1 MRNLQERLMVGMAAL
16 AWSTCTLFGAE
27 THEPLHQAHCVRL
40 DKLAQVIEGGV
51 TNTYFYDLESR
62 VISITDSRGRDES
75 FIYDP
80 ERHPQTVTTIITYPA
95 ADESAPF
102 SETNVF
108 LLGRHGLAD
117 TDSAGTTYEY
127 DEHQFLVR
135 IISPSSTETRTIVDG
150 NIAEIVFTGAHP
162 GTNYYTYTSIE
173 LCVDAVFPFLGK
185 SFRNYPASVL
195 AVRSS
200 GNMVAITYAYGLDAL
215 GRVITRTATINEN
228 GNIKTDV
235 TYYSY
240 Q

>member
-1 MRNLQERLMVGMAAL
+1 MKVGAAAL
-16 AWSTCTLFGAE
+16 VWSSCTLFGAE
-27 THEPLHQAHCVRL
+27 TDEPLHKAHCVRL
-40 DKLAQVIEGGV
+40 DRLATVIEAGV
-51 TNTYFYDLESR
+51 TNTYFYDLEGR
-62 VISITDSRGRDES
+62 VISVTDSRGRNVS

-80 ERHPQTVTTIITYPA
+80 ERHPQTVTRITTQPT

-102 SETNVF
+102 SETNIF

-117 TDSAGTTYEY
+117 IDSAGTTYEY

-135 IISPSSTETRTIVDG
+135 MISPSITETRTIDGG
-150 NIAEIVFTGAHP
+150 NIAEIVFTGALN

-173 LCVDAVFPFLGK
+173 LCVEAVYPFLGK

-195 AVRSS
+195 AVRPS
-200 GNMVAITYAYGLDAL
+200 GDAIAITYAYGLDAL
-215 GRVITRTATINEN
+215 GRVITRTSAINEN
-228 GNIKTDV
+228 GNTRTDV